1 GDEIDLV
8 KAKLQDMVRKI
19 SAGQPRPDVRYG
31 LVAYRDKG
39 DEYGVDIVVDFSH
52 GGMALGKFGDNG
64 RYQLLKEKENG
75 SQPHWKLLDK

>member
-1 GDEIDLV
+1 MSENKVIIAL
-8 KAKLQDMVRKI
+8 
-19 SAGQPRPDVRYG
+19 
-31 LVAYRDKG
+31 RDKG